1 MNVPEQLTLALD
13 AKALWQMT
21 LAEFGQAY
29 KPIRCFQ
36 RYTSEHRTDRAASL
50 RLGPAQ
56 RERVGEYCYLHPL
69 RPDVAYPSPSQAR
82 WITHWNLVKQALA
95 QELPVPA
102 EVRREYPDLLQTE
115 VSS

>member
-1 MNVPEQLTLALD
+1 MNAPEQLTLTL
-13 AKALWQMT
+13 KAPWQMT
-21 LAEFGQAY
+21 LAEFGNTY
-29 KPIRCFQ
+29 KPVRCFQ
-36 RYTSEHRTDRAASL
+36 QYTTEHRAKRAASF

-102 EVRREYPDLLQTE
+102 EVRREYPTLLQE
-115 VSS
+115 SAS